1 MAVYLI
7 SLASFVKMK
16 KKRVLA
22 PSQYN
27 GGEFVCGSHS
37 IENDIIKMTF
47 NNPQTSLYT
56 GELSEYLA
64 ERSL

>member
-16 KKRVLA
+16 KKTVLA